1 VDGDFDDPLQHSRRG
16 RGGEF
21 VLIPEPWPTDMGND
35 IQTERPADGRLAP
48 GERVVYVLPLD
59 SVAPDPARE
68 RSLLAMLQV
77 LWDGRWWIAAVA
89 ALTLATAAAY
99 VLLAP
104 KVYRAEV
111 LMIPAAS
118 LGRDGLAGQLGG
130 LGGLAS
136 LAGIDI
142 GGARSAEPVAMLQS
156 SGFAR
161 AFVDEQ
167 KLLTVLYADKWDA
180 QRGQW
185 RDADP
190 DRAPDLHDAVRLFE
204 RSVRG
209 VEEDKK
215 TGLVTLSI
223 EWKDPQQAADWAN
236 LMVDRLNARMR
247 ARAIEEATANLR
259 YLQEQLGELRV
270 VDLNQPV
277 GRLIETEMQQL
288 VMAKGRPDF
297 AFRVIDKAVAPKW
310 PERPKRLRTFALAL
324 LLGPMLGALVV
335 LVRSGFGFVT
345 DTRRGRQ

>member
-1 VDGDFDDPLQHSRRG
+1 
-16 RGGEF
+16 
-21 VLIPEPWPTDMGND
+21 MGND
-35 IQTERPADGRLAP
+35 IQTEQGADGRLAP

-59 SVAPDPARE
+59 SVAPDPVRD
-68 RSLLAMLQV
+68 RSLLALLRI
-77 LWDGRWWIAAVA
+77 LWDGRWWIAAIATLTLVA
-89 ALTLATAAAY
+89 AVAY
-99 VLLAP
+99 LLLAP

-111 LMIPAAS
+111 LLIPSAS

-136 LAGIDI
+136 LAGIEI
-142 GGARSAEPVAMLQS
+142 GGASSVEPVAMLQS

-167 KLLTVLYADKWDA
+167 KLLTVLFADEWDA
-180 QRGQW
+180 SRGRW

-190 DRAPDLHDAVRLFE
+190 AQAPDLDDAVRRFE
-204 RSVRG
+204 RRVRG

-215 TGLVTLSI
+215 SGLVKLSI
-223 EWKDPQQAADWAN
+223 EWTDPQQAAHWAN
-236 LMVDRLNARMR
+236 TMVDRLNARMR
-247 ARAIEEATANLR
+247 ERAIEEATANLR

-277 GRLIETEMQQL
+277 GRLIEAEMQQL

-310 PERPKRLRTFALAL
+310 PARPKRLRTLALAL
-324 LLGPMLGALVV
+324 LLGPMLGALFV
-335 LVRSGFGFVT
+335 LARSGFGNVT